1 MSGKNT
7 KRKITV
13 ITGTRAEYGIFYP
26 VLKAIQEHP
35 KLQLSLIATGM
46 HLSQN
51 HNYTAQEIE
60 DDGFLIDAKVDILFQ
75 NNTGAAMAKSVGLGI
90 LGMAQ
95 ALETI
100 KPDIIL
106 ILGDRG
112 EMLAAAVA
120 GAYMNIPVAHLH
132 GGEVSG
138 NIDEPVRHAIT
149 KLAHIHFPATEESAL
164 RIRRLGEEPERIFV
178 VGAAGLDNILNEELY
193 SPEYVANNLGLDL
206 EKQILL
212 VVQHPVTTETND
224 AEIQMRETMEALVEL
239 GKQTV
244 LVYPNSDAG
253 SYTMIRIIKEY
264 EHLPFLHTFVNI
276 PHRMYLSLMK
286 VASVMIGNSS
296 GGIIEAPSFRLP
308 VINIGSRQNGR
319 QRANNVIDV
328 DYKREEI
335 KEAVFKALG
344 KEFQQQVAT
353 CLNPYGEGNTGPKAA
368 QILAD
373 IKLDPRLLQKQ
384 ITF

>member
-1 MSGKNT
+1 MG
-7 KRKITV
+7 
-13 ITGTRAEYGIFYP
+13 
-26 VLKAIQEHP
+26 
-35 KLQLSLIATGM
+35 
-46 HLSQN
+46 
-51 HNYTAQEIE
+51 
-60 DDGFLIDAKVDILFQ
+60 
-75 NNTGAAMAKSVGLGI
+75 
-90 LGMAQ
+90 
-95 ALETI
+95 
-100 KPDIIL
+100 
-106 ILGDRG
+106 
-112 EMLAAAVA
+112 
-120 GAYMNIPVAHLH
+120 
-132 GGEVSG
+132 
-138 NIDEPVRHAIT
+138 
-149 KLAHIHFPATEESAL
+149 
-164 RIRRLGEEPERIFV
+164 
-178 VGAAGLDNILNEELY
+178 
-193 SPEYVANNLGLDL
+193 
-206 EKQILL
+206 KQILL

-373 IKLDPRLLQKQ
+373 IKLDPRLL
-384 ITF
+384 